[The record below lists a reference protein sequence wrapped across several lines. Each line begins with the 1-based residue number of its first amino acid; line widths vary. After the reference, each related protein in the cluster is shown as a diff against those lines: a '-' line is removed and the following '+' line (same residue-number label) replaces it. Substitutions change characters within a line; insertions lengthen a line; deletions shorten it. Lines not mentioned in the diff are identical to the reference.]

1 MPFTEPNGN
10 IKKNALEAAS
20 YGVAYA
26 EKTGVSAKG
35 IVIGKIADEE
45 IKKVGSVGLEK
56 VIKVDG
62 LDYLN
67 HQKSLHFLK
76 NKLVNV
82 I

>member
-1 MPFTEPNGN
+1 MSVLIYIEHTDGN

-45 IKKVGSVGLEK
+45 MKKDSNTK
-56 VIKVDG
+56 
-62 LDYLN
+62 
-67 HQKSLHFLK
+67 
-76 NKLVNV
+76 
-82 I
+82 